1 MNRVDFYLL
10 KSSTFSDQIGF
21 CCRLSE
27 KALAQQNK
35 IHIQTKDTIQS
46 DALNEALWSFKA
58 DSFLPHAIGQSQH
71 QDYPI
76 TIDSQ
81 ALEQKNNTQKDL
93 LILLCTEIPRNHHNF
108 DRMCVI
114 IPNQKNDI
122 QLAREQ
128 YKHFKKQG
136 LKVNIHDMRNE
147 LR

>member
-1 MNRVDFYLL
+1 MNQVDFYLL

-21 CCRLSE
+21 CCRLTE

-58 DSFLPHAIGQSQH
+58 DSFLPHAIGQDLH
-71 QDYPI
+71 QNYPI

-81 ALEQKNNTQKDL
+81 ALEQQSLAQRNL
-93 LILLCTEIPRNHHNF
+93 LILLCSEVPRHHHNF
-108 DRMCVI
+108 ERMCVI
-114 IPNQKNDI
+114 VSNQENDI

-128 YKHFKKQG
+128 YKHFKQQD

-147 LR
+147 VR

>member
-58 DSFLPHAIGQSQH
+58 DSFLPHAIGQNLP
-71 QDYPI
+71 QDFPI
-76 TIDSQ
+76 TIDSR
-81 ALEQKNNTQKDL
+81 ALEQQNKTQRDL

-114 IPNQKNDI
+114 IPNQESDI

>member
-58 DSFLPHAIGQSQH
+58 DSFLPHAIGQNLH

-81 ALEQKNNTQKDL
+81 ALEQQNKSQIDL

-114 IPNQKNDI
+114 IPNQEDDI

>member
-10 KSSTFSDQIGF
+10 KSSAFSDQIGF

-58 DSFLPHAIGQSQH
+58 DSFLPHAIGQNLH

-81 ALEQKNNTQKDL
+81 ALEQQNKSQIDL

-108 DRMCVI
+108 ERMCVI
-114 IPNQKNDI
+114 IPNQENDI

>member
-35 IHIQTKDTIQS
+35 IHIQTKDTIHS

-58 DSFLPHAIGQSQH
+58 DSFLPHAIGQNQY

-81 ALEQKNNTQKDL
+81 ALKQESTAQRDL
-93 LILLCTEIPRNHHNF
+93 LILLCSEIPRNHHNF

-114 IPNQKNDI
+114 VTNQESDI

-128 YKHFKKQG
+128 YRHFKKQG

>member
-10 KSSTFSDQIGF
+10 KSNAFSDQIGF

-35 IHIQTKDTIQS
+35 IHIQTKDPIQS

-58 DSFLPHAIGQSQH
+58 NSFLPHAIGQNQH

-76 TIDSQ
+76 TIDSD
-81 ALEQKNNTQKDL
+81 ALEQHSTAQRDL
-93 LILLCTEIPRNHHNF
+93 LILLCSEIPRNHANF
-108 DRMCVI
+108 GRMCVI
-114 IPNQKNDI
+114 TPNLESDI

-128 YKHFKKQG
+128 YKHFKKLG
-136 LKVNIHDMRNE
+136 LTVNIHDMRNE

>member
-1 MNRVDFYLL
+1 MKQVDFYLL
-10 KSSTFSDQIGF
+10 KSSAFSDQVGF

-35 IHIQTKDTIQS
+35 IHIQTKDSIQS

-58 DSFLPHAIGQSQH
+58 ESFLPHAIGQNLD

-81 ALEQKNNTQKDL
+81 ALEQQNTKQRNL
-93 LILLCTEIPRNHHNF
+93 LILLCSEIPRNHHYF
-108 DRMCVI
+108 ERMCLIVI
-114 IPNQKNDI
+114 NEEDDI

-128 YKHFKKQG
+128 YKLFKKQG
-136 LKVNIHDMRNE
+136 VKVNIHDMRT
-147 LR
+147 

>member
-58 DSFLPHAIGQSQH
+58 DSFLPHAIGQNLH

-81 ALEQKNNTQKDL
+81 ALDLQSETQKDL
-93 LILLCTEIPRNHHNF
+93 LILLCTEIPRNHTYF

-114 IPNQKNDI
+114 IPNQESDI

-136 LKVNIHDMRNE
+136 LEVNIHDMRNE

>member
-1 MNRVDFYLL
+1 MKRVDFYLL

-27 KALAQQNK
+27 KALAQQNN
-35 IHIQTKDTIQS
+35 IHIQTKDGIQS

-58 DSFLPHAIGQSQH
+58 DSFLPHTIGQDLH
-71 QDYPI
+71 QTFPI

-81 ALEQKNNTQKDL
+81 ALAQQSKTQRDL
-93 LILLCTEIPRNHHNF
+93 LILLCSEIPRHHENF
-108 DRMCVI
+108 VRMCVVV
-114 IPNQKNDI
+114 PNQETDI

-136 LKVNIHDMRNE
+136 LTVNIHDMRNE
-147 LR
+147 VR

>member
-10 KSSTFSDQIGF
+10 KSNTFSDQIGF

-58 DSFLPHAIGQSQH
+58 DSFLPHAIGQDQH
-71 QDYPI
+71 QTAPI

-81 ALEQKNNTQKDL
+81 ALNQQNTSRRDL
-93 LILLCTEIPRNHHNF
+93 LILLCSEIPRNHEHF

-114 IPNQKNDI
+114 IPNQDNDI

-136 LKVNIHDMRNE
+136 LTVHIHDMR
-147 LR
+147 